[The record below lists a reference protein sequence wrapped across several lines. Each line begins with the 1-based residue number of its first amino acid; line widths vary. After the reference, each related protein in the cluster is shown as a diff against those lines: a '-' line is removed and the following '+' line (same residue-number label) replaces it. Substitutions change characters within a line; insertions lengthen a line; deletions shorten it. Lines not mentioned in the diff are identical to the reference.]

1 MCRLDQ
7 LLIVGA
13 LLSLFAAP
21 LLAASSNHQSAASA
35 SPSGT
40 AGGDL
45 SGSYPNPNVATIGG
59 KTPLPTAAAVS
70 GTTGLTATPVSLT
83 RMLTATGVP
92 MTASPSGTN
101 FGQTVSLGMS
111 SFLTGTATSSGSQA
125 NTAIVDVVLPPWYV
139 AGSNI
144 ALTVEGYY
152 TNGSSTA
159 SVHTCTAYAY
169 LNAANGTQGATI
181 IATAPQTITITTPT
195 AMAFT
200 ITGTTL
206 LPGSLITLAITTNL
220 TNAGGAST
228 AFVTSVKYD

>member
-21 LLAASSNHQSAASA
+21 LLAASSDHQSAASA

-159 SVHTCTAYAY
+159 SVPP
-169 LNAANGTQGATI
+169 
-181 IATAPQTITITTPT
+181 APPMPTSTRPT
-195 AMAFT
+195 ARRVPRLSPPHPRRSRSPHRPRWRSRSPA
-200 ITGTTL
+200 
-206 LPGSLITLAITTNL
+206 PRCSP
-220 TNAGGAST
+220 
-228 AFVTSVKYD
+228 VR